1 MLRQLFCLIIFTLF
15 FFSSNAQKLNQDF
28 LSYIDKNKDYAVREM
43 ERAGIPA
50 SIKLA
55 QGLLESNA
63 GKSYLARKGNNHFG
77 IKCGNNWKGKKVYRK
92 DDEYNAQG
100 KLVESCFRS
109 YRSTKACYIA
119 HSEFLRDP
127 SKNFRYGFLFRLD
140 PTDYKRW
147 AKGLKKAGY
156 ATSATYA
163 EKLIRI
169 IEQYELYKYDR
180 YSSGTAEV
188 PVEDIL
194 AAGVFS
200 TNDVKYT
207 NAEANETVAEIAKRT
222 DTSLRSLLKYNEN
235 LTNGNQ
241 SLKEGDRVYI
251 QPKRNAARG
260 KKDKWH
266 TIETGQN
273 LFFVSQQYG
282 VKLSKLMRRNR
293 LEEGMEPAEGE
304 ILKLRGCKV
313 KNQPKLATAEEIEAT
328 KDLLKKAKIKEEKK
342 EKIKPEVKDK
352 AEKKEETVL
361 QKDSIQTVIVVDSVK
376 IIINDT
382 PVISTPVE
390 ITPPPPPIITIEKKE
405 ETLPEIIPQEEPKV
419 TEGPTIIPDFT
430 EEELPEENASSETPT
445 SPAITPIYHTV
456 QNGDTLWSIS
466 KRYNTSVDN
475 IKKLSELKNN
485 TIQVGQKLR
494 VK

>member
-1 MLRQLFCLIIFTLF
+1 MLKQFFSLIAFTLF
-15 FFSSNAQKLNQDF
+15 IFSCNAQKLNQDF
-28 LSYIDKNKDYAVREM
+28 LSYIDKNKDHAVREM

-77 IKCGNNWKGKKVYRK
+77 IKCGANWKGKKVYRK

-109 YRSTKACYIA
+109 YRSAEACYIA

-127 SKNFRYGFLFRLD
+127 SKHFRYGFLFRLD

-169 IEQYELYKYDR
+169 IEQYELNKYDR
-180 YSSGTAEV
+180 YSSGTVEV
-188 PVEDIL
+188 PVEDVL
-194 AAGVFS
+194 EAGVYS

-207 NAEANETVAEIAKRT
+207 NAEDNETVAEIAKRT

-260 KKDKWH
+260 KKDKWY
-266 TIETGQN
+266 TVKKGQN

-282 VKLSKLMRRNR
+282 IKLSKLMRRNR

-304 ILKLRGCKV
+304 VLKLRGCKV
-313 KNQPKLATAEEIEAT
+313 KNQPKLATAAEIEAT
-328 KDLLKKAKIKEEKK
+328 KDLLEKAKIEAAEKK
-342 EKIKPEVKDK
+342 AAEKAK
-352 AEKKEETVL
+352 AEKKKESTT
-361 QKDSIQTVIVVDSVK
+361 QKDSTQVSVVVDSTK
-376 IIINDT
+376 INISEIPIIS
-382 PVISTPVE
+382 PPVE
-390 ITPPPPPIITIEKKE
+390 TTPTVE
-405 ETLPEIIPQEEPKV
+405 ETEDTLPEITPQEEPKV
-419 TEGPTIIPDFT
+419 TEGPTSIPDFT
-430 EEELPEENASSETPT
+430 EEEMPEENTSTETP
-445 SPAITPIYHTV
+445 SPPAINPVYHIV
-456 QNGDTLWSIS
+456 QNGDTLWNIS
-466 KRYNTSVDN
+466 KRYNTSVDT
-475 IKKLSELKNN
+475 IKKLSKLESN
-485 TIQVGQKLR
+485 TIHLGQKLR